1 MFKQKAIQVKPYG
14 NVTSFRLTMESGV
27 NTNDTSGSRTKQETI
42 LDKEF
47 EDEMEETN
55 EEIQEDE
62 GIQVID
68 NFLLTRQDCF
78 KTSLRTSGQ
87 RPFL

>member
-1 MFKQKAIQVKPYG
+1 
-14 NVTSFRLTMESGV
+14 MESGV
-27 NTNDTSGSRTKQETI
+27 NMNDTSGTRTKQETI

-62 GIQVID
+62 DIQVID
-68 NFLLTRQDCF
+68 NFF
-78 KTSLRTSGQ
+78 AN
-87 RPFL
+87 